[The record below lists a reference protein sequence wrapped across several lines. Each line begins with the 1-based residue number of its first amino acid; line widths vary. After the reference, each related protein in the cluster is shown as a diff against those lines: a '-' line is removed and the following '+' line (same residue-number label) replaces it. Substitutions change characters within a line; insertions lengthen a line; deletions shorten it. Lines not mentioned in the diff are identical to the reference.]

1 MNTEQ
6 NDLSAADF
14 AAILSTTLAMATEAG
29 LSVGVRRSQATETRP
44 TGLLVFVAGLSID
57 EEGRLISL
65 ESVNE
70 E

>member
-29 LSVGVRRSQATETRP
+29 LSVGVRRSEATATRP